1 MARERIYTITW
12 TSLGLKVI
20 LLANLSIW
28 RELLQYII
36 CVACVIY
43 NIYFNSVIVKDEF
56 IVVLRDFSD
65 LSRPTFEPFG
75 VSAFDFWIISYL
87 YSDSYFPVLLGFF
100 HILFQDWFIYVCYIL
115 LAQIYCYGAVCLW
128 VNFFVNWVSHSE
140 TETTTY
146 DC

>member
-56 IVVLRDFSD
+56 IVVLRDFAG

-75 VSAFDFWIISYL
+75 VSAFDFWIIQYIVIYTQTVTSLFYCVFFTFCFKIDL
-87 YSDSYFPVLLGFF
+87 YMYVIFRLRRYIAMVL
-100 HILFQDWFIYVCYIL
+100 C
-115 LAQIYCYGAVCLW
+115 